1 MKQNLPNPELMQRL
15 GHLQTLHGGRKFFPT
30 DRQRQLYRALLSA
43 PCPSQQSLRDRTPT
57 PPARRWQPT
66 DG

>member
-30 DRQRQLYRALLSA
+30 DRQRQLYKALLSV
-43 PCPSQQSLRDRTPT
+43 PYPT
-57 PPARRWQPT
+57 PDAKSDPDHLTLPRYRPST
-66 DG
+66 P